1 MKAFNDKPQK
11 SHKEISNYINLLAN
25 FNSNPEAINY
35 IGNTLLDLGVFLDNQ
50 TEWDKGQVELVQKEI
65 KDILNEAS
73 ESERIEM
80 GTFDP
85 IFNLAKIKNII
96 DFLKEKLQE
105 SESSNS

>member
-1 MKAFNDKPQK
+1 M
-11 SHKEISNYINLLAN
+11 
-25 FNSNPEAINY
+25 
-35 IGNTLLDLGVFLDNQ
+35 FLDNQ